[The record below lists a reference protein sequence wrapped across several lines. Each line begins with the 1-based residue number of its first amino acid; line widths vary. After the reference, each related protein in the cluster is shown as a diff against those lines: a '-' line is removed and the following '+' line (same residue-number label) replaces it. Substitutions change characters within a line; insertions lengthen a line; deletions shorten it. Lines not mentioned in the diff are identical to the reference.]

1 MNEIR
6 GRSGSLVAS
15 TMKFAL
21 IITNLAG
28 GGAEKAILKL
38 ANALVNRSHSVHL
51 ILFEEVIEYDIPTG
65 VKLHTLW
72 KNSKRAPKG
81 VLGKLLLAK
90 RLKKVYANLDKQHH
104 FDVVISTLPFTDE
117 IVHLAK
123 IDNVWHRIAD
133 ALSIEIDELRELGKV
148 KKAHRRLT
156 RYQRIYHGKQLIAV
170 SEDLAVDIRNRV
182 GVEDATIRVIHNI
195 YPFESIRNSAM
206 QQNPNIPDV
215 PYIIHVGR
223 FSRQKRHDLLFQAF
237 SNLESQIKLVLLTQP
252 SDQLNALIE
261 EYGLEHRVIIPGFQK
276 NPYNWIRRADLLVLC
291 SDHEGLPNVL
301 VEALIL
307 QTPVVSTDCP
317 SGPREILGNLAEEYL
332 VECNNAVALV
342 HAMNQALNT
351 PFREPDNFSSQFSD
365 AANIIK
371 YEQLANQN

>member
-1 MNEIR
+1 
-6 GRSGSLVAS
+6 
-15 TMKFAL
+15 MKFAL

-38 ANALVNRSHSVHL
+38 ANTLVNRSHSVHL
-51 ILFEEVIEYDIPTG
+51 ILFEEIIEYDIPAG

-72 KNSKRAPKG
+72 KDSKRAPKG

-90 RLKKVYANLDKQHH
+90 RLKKVYASLDKHNS

-117 IVHLAK
+117 VVHLAK
-123 IDNVWHRIAD
+123 IHNVWHRIAD
-133 ALSIEIDELRELGKV
+133 ALSIEINELRDLGKV
-148 KKAHRRLT
+148 KKARRRLK
-156 RYQRIYHGKQLIAV
+156 RYQKIYHGKQLIAV

-182 GVEDATIRVIHNI
+182 GVENATIRVIHNI

-206 QQNPNIPDV
+206 QHNPNIPDV

-223 FSRQKRHDLLFQAF
+223 FSRQKRHDLLFRAF
-237 SNLESQIKLVLLTQP
+237 SNLESPHKLVLLTQP

-261 EYGLEHRVIIPGFQK
+261 EYGLEQRVIIPGFQK
-276 NPYNWIRRADLLVLC
+276 NPYNWIRQADLLVLC

-307 QTPVVSTDCP
+307 QTQVVSTDCP
-317 SGPREILGNLAEEYL
+317 SGPREILGNLAEKHL
-332 VECNNAVALV
+332 VECNNAEALLQ
-342 HAMNQALNT
+342 AMNQALKA
-351 PFREPDNFSSQFSD
+351 PFKEPDNFRSQFSG

-371 YEQLANQN
+371 YEQLANQA